1 MSQNQEAPNQ
11 LEIIREFLNTWRI
24 PNDTRS
30 PIDRFQ
36 TVDDVI
42 TFREKYWKEEFSFH
56 TLDELKQFRE
66 DIRRAVEEQ
75 GTLQKWFEKYPFRV
89 CVAEN
94 MEDIAYEPIGENNLY
109 TKMLQIILKAINQ
122 KQWGRLKT
130 CPDCRWVFY
139 DHSRNGSK
147 RWCGMYAG
155 GEEGRACGTIAKVKN
170 YRAKRKGRSDYNG

>member
-24 PNDTRS
+24 PNDTRN
-30 PIDRFQ
+30 PIDQFQ
-36 TVDDVI
+36 MIDDVI
-42 TFREKYWKEEFSFH
+42 TFREKYWNEELAFH

-66 DIRRAVEEQ
+66 DIRSAVEEQ
-75 GTLQKWFEKYPFRV
+75 GMLQKWFEKYSFRV

-94 MEDIAYEPIGENNLY
+94 MEDITYEPIGENNLY

-122 KQWGRLKT
+122 KQWGRLKA

-170 YRAKRKGRSDYNG
+170 YRAKRKGRSGYNG